1 MDNTSPGFVERLVP
15 DAGGES
21 VYGEVRRS
29 ATNDGGSF
37 FVDALAMFG
46 LDQIHFMDEAEN
58 MGIRAEFSECLDYR
72 VICIEVTV
80 DFAGFDV
87 EDVDQDCDV

>member
-1 MDNTSPGFVERLVP
+1 MNNTSPGLVEGLVP

-21 VYGEVRRS
+21 VYSEVGRS
-29 ATNDGGSF
+29 AANDGGSF
-37 FVDALAMFG
+37 FVDALAMLG
-46 LDQIHFMDEAEN
+46 LDQIHFMDQAEY
-58 MGIRAEFSECLDYR
+58 MGVWAEFSKCFDDR